1 MASVPVKITLTA
13 QVGDGLPVVLGDGVV
28 QAFLEPAG
36 TEDRGVQLLF
46 DQTRFLDDVANAI
59 RTVAILPVEDE
70 AIRAVQAPGSPPD
83 PVS

>member
-13 QVGDGLPVVLGDGVV
+13 QVGDGLPVVLGDGVI
-28 QAFLEPAG
+28 QAFLEPQE

-46 DQTRFLDDVANAI
+46 DQTRFLDDVA
-59 RTVAILPVEDE
+59 E
-70 AIRAVQAPGSPPD
+70 AIRASVRVPGAPPD